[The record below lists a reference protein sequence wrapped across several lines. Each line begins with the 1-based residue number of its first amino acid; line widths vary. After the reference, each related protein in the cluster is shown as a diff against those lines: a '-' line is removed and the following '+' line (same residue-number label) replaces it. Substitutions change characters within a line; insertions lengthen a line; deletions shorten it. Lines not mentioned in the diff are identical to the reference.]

1 MRYVTPE
8 TVSSSNTTPQ
18 LANMLGTANKVRE
31 QITGVKKVSGDHGGG
46 RCSTSSPSKHRMML
60 DTANSFPVLW
70 EENHSK
76 QEHK

>member
-31 QITGVKKVSGDHGGG
+31 QITGVKMYQGIMEVGGVVLPAHL
-46 RCSTSSPSKHRMML
+46 STG
-60 DTANSFPVLW
+60 
-70 EENHSK
+70 
-76 QEHK
+76 